1 MRISALFASTV
12 LLLQILLPVRT
23 SLAYDL
29 PGGLNLGF
37 TTFLDGGPP
46 AGPGFYFTQYFQYF
60 RSNELMDSDG
70 HELRLPTLTSVA
82 PGEHHKVNTRV
93 SLTQFIYQ
101 STVEGPLGSKLGL
114 DVIIPWVGLDLS
126 PSDSLALQDNG
137 SGIGDILI
145 GPYFQWDPV
154 MGEKGPRFMQR
165 VELQMIFPTG
175 RYSNSKELN
184 PGANHFY
191 FNPYW
196 SGTFFHTPRC
206 TSSIRFHYLWN
217 AKNNDPADGVKA
229 VYQPAGFRVRD
240 MQAGQA
246 VHANVAT
253 AYEVIAK
260 RLRVGLNGYFLKQL
274 TDTKIDTD
282 SVRGRKEQVFALGPG
297 LVYHFSQQSHLF
309 INTYFEFKAK
319 NRPEGQ
325 RLNLRFVQHF

>member
-1 MRISALFASTV
+1 MRTSAVLGSAILFFQ
-12 LLLQILLPVRT
+12 LLLPAQT
-23 SLAYDL
+23 SQAYDL
-29 PGGLNLGF
+29 PGGINLGF

-46 AGPGFYFTQYFQYF
+46 AGPGFYFTQYFQYY
-60 RSNELMDSDG
+60 RSRELLDSG
-70 HELRLPTLTSVA
+70 RHELAFPHTYKLD
-82 PGEHHKVNTRV
+82 TRV

-101 STVEGPLGSKLGL
+101 STIGGPFDSKLGL

-126 PSDSLALQDNG
+126 PGREPLRDNG

-145 GPYFQWDPV
+145 GPYLQWDPV

-165 VELQMIFPTG
+165 VEFQMIFPTG
-175 RYSNSKELN
+175 KYSDTKEIN

-217 AKNNDPADGVKA
+217 AKNNDPPDAIVAQYSPQESDLD
-229 VYQPAGFRVRD
+229 VRD
-240 MQAGQA
+240 MKAGQA
-246 VHANVAT
+246 IHANVAT
-253 AYEVIAK
+253 AYELIAN

-297 LVYHFSQQSHLF
+297 LVYHFSQESHLF
-309 INTYFEFKAK
+309 INTYFEFEAK
-319 NRPEGQ
+319 NRPEGT